1 MQGLERYR
9 RAHEQKT
16 LKTMGRQGR
25 SPRTYDVQ
33 VRADAAAADLFR
45 MPVTVDSCIPLQ
57 MPDGSWA
64 FIAGASELTD
74 EGVF

>member
-1 MQGLERYR
+1 MQGLDRYR
-9 RAHEQKT
+9 RAVEQKT

-45 MPVTVDSCIPLQ
+45 MPVTLDSCVNLQ

-64 FIAGASELTD
+64 WISGLTD
-74 EGVF
+74 PSDGGVF